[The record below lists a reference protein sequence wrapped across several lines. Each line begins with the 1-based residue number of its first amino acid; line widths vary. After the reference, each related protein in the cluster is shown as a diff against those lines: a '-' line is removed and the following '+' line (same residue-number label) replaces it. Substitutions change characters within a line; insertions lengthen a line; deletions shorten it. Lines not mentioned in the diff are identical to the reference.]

1 MLSIVLIEGELR
13 SLIRNSLERIIGKQF
28 SKKYNK
34 NIEIALKISIRA
46 IASLITIY
54 MFEYI
59 KSIPEM
65 RKYLSYILVL
75 LFVIFVYQEYN

>member
-1 MLSIVLIEGELR
+1 MLSLVLIEGELR

-28 SKKYNK
+28 TKKYNK
-34 NIEIALKISIRA
+34 NLEIALKISVRA

-65 RKYLSYILVL
+65 RKYMSYIFVS
-75 LFVIFVYQEYN
+75 LFIIFVYQEYK